1 MFGENFLIFKMN
13 LDKLKH
19 IETSRSFSIP
29 EFYTDIIETW
39 LEIKNANK
47 SPQIQTFDQIRK
59 QILWGNQE
67 IKYLRKSLFFQEWV
81 KSNILFVNDLI
92 NENGEIAENVIY
104 NKLTNK
110 SNWISQIKKIKLALP
125 NSWKLILKSEASL
138 KTNFKTLLKFM
149 FLKERLLI

>member
-1 MFGENFLIFKMN
+1 MN
-13 LDKLKH
+13 LDKLIH

-67 IKYLRKSLFFQEWV
+67 IKYLRKSLYFQEWV
-81 KSNILFVNDLI
+81 KSNIIFVNDII
-92 NENGEIAENVIY
+92 NEKGVIAETVIY
-104 NKLTNK
+104 DKLINK
-110 SNWISQIKKIKLALP
+110 SNWISQI
-125 NSWKLILKSEASL
+125 NQN
-138 KTNFKTLLKFM
+138 KTCSSKFM
-149 FLKERLLI
+149 EIDFKIRGFIKN